1 MTTEEIE
8 NMTPPP
14 EGGPFR
20 GLTAFQRDILWI
32 LKHRGASKGLSLL
45 EALTHYYG
53 EGVNHG
59 RLYPNL
65 DTLVEEGLVAKRQRD
80 KRTNEYDLTRSGEHA
95 LEVRLQWE
103 RDGRDHS

>member
-1 MTTEEIE
+1 MSTEQIE
-8 NMTPPP
+8 SMTPPP

-20 GLTAFQRDILWI
+20 DLSAFQRDVLWI
-32 LKHRGASKGLSLL
+32 LAHNGPSKGLAIL

-65 DTLVEEGLVAKRQRD
+65 DELVEDGLIDKGQRD
-80 KRTNEYDLTRSGEHA
+80 RRTNEYQLSKSGEQA
-95 LEVRLQWE
+95 LAVRLEWE
-103 RDGRDHS
+103 ENGRDNS